1 MLAYIT
7 RPSVIT
13 ARKKKRDF
21 FQPEG
26 FFSKE
31 PQDCD
36 YILQMFS
43 MYLVKEN
50 SRSQ

>member
-1 MLAYIT
+1 MD
-7 RPSVIT
+7 S
-13 ARKKKRDF
+13 

-31 PQDCD
+31 PQNCD

-43 MYLVKEN
+43 MYLVKEK
-50 SRSQ
+50 Q